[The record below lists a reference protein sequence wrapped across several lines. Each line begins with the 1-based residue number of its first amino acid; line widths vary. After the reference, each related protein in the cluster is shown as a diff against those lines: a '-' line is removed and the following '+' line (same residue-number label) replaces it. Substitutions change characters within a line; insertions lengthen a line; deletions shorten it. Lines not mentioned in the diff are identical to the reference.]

1 MAAIS
6 AAQLDRVEG
15 RLLGGLADRRVHRV
29 RPRGAHEVCDL
40 PGDVDVGIGDE
51 AARVGV
57 RVGGIVDPDRGA
69 ARGDQ
74 PGRRDA
80 RRPGLAEVDPREF
93 ALVTAVLAA
102 AGLAVG
108 GAVFGG
114 PLPAAVLAACLATA
128 PLASY
133 RVRRRQ
139 RRAAAQESWPRII
152 EEIRILTTSLG
163 RSVPQAL
170 FEAGRTAPEPLRPA
184 FEAARREWLL
194 STDFSRTVA
203 VLKAELAD
211 PTADAACETLLVAHE
226 VGGTDL
232 DRRLEAL
239 IEDRILDVQGRKDA
253 RSRQA
258 GVRFARRFT
267 LFVPFGMALVGMS
280 IGEGRAAYA
289 TPMGQVLVVVGI
301 AAVAVCWL
309 WAGRLLA
316 LPTEERVFQ

>member
-1 MAAIS
+1 AGPSLVARLAPADARPAELGQLAAVS
-6 AAQLDRVEG
+6 GALALV
-15 RLLGGLADRRVHRV
+15 GGLA
-29 RPRGAHEVCDL
+29 
-40 PGDVDVGIGDE
+40 
-51 AARVGV
+51 
-57 RVGGIVDPDRGA
+57 
-69 ARGDQ
+69 
-74 PGRRDA
+74 
-80 RRPGLAEVDPREF
+80 GL
-93 ALVTAVLAA
+93 
-102 AGLAVG
+102 
-108 GAVFGG
+108 AVFGG
-114 PLPAAVLAACLATA
+114 PLPALVLGVCAAAVPAASL
-128 PLASY
+128 
-133 RVRRRQ
+133 RVRGAQ
-139 RRAAAQESWPRII
+139 RRSAAQESWPRII

-170 FEAGRTAPEPLRPA
+170 FEAGRAAPEPLRPA

-194 STDFSRTVA
+194 STDFARTVS
-203 VLKAELAD
+203 VLKVELAD

-267 LFVPFGMALVGMS
+267 LLVPVGMALVGMS

-289 TPMGQVLVVVGI
+289 TPMGQLLVVVGI
-301 AAVAVCWL
+301 AAVVVCWL

-316 LPTEERVFQ
+316 LPSEQRVFQE

>member
-1 MAAIS
+1 MTGLLLAACAAAGVFYLYTAVAFGWRGLAPGS
-6 AAQLDRVEG
+6 APRRPARAGPSLVARLAPADARPAELGQLAAVSG
-15 RLLGGLADRRVHRV
+15 ALAVVGGLA
-29 RPRGAHEVCDL
+29 
-40 PGDVDVGIGDE
+40 
-51 AARVGV
+51 
-57 RVGGIVDPDRGA
+57 
-69 ARGDQ
+69 
-74 PGRRDA
+74 
-80 RRPGLAEVDPREF
+80 GL
-93 ALVTAVLAA
+93 
-102 AGLAVG
+102 
-108 GAVFGG
+108 AVFGG
-114 PLPAAVLAACLATA
+114 PLPALVLGVCAAAVPATSLRMRGA
-128 PLASY
+128 
-133 RVRRRQ
+133 Q
-139 RRAAAQESWPRII
+139 RRSAAQESWPRII

-170 FEAGRTAPEPLRPA
+170 FEAGRAAPEPLRPA

-194 STDFSRTVA
+194 STDFARTVS

-267 LFVPFGMALVGMS
+267 LLVPVGMALVGMS

-289 TPMGQVLVVVGI
+289 TPMGQLLVVVGI
-301 AAVAVCWL
+301 AAVVVCWL

-316 LPTEERVFQ
+316 LPSEQRVFQE